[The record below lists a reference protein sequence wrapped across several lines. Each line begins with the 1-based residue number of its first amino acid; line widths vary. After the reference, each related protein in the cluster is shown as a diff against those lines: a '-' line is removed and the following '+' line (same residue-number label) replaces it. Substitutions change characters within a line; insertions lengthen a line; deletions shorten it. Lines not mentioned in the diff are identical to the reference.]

1 MGLALGID
9 AAWTA
14 RGSSGVALLEC
25 TNHRCR
31 LIAYAPSYAE
41 FINFSNADSVD
52 WRKPAGGRPDVS
64 QLLKAAKSLGGAP
77 VDVVAID
84 MPMSRIEISARRPAD
99 DAVSCVFGKYGAST
113 HSPTP
118 ERPGEFGAWLTQQFL
133 DEGFSLRTDQ
143 SQPRQ
148 ASLIEVYPS
157 AALIRLM
164 EIKKRLPYKVSRSGR
179 YWKKTSVAE
188 RIKRLRTVWGPL
200 IGFLGDEIAG
210 LEETVPSDVQRLN
223 AMKPHEDVIDAV
235 ISAYVGVLFVNGM
248 TEPHGDADSA
258 IWVPKIGG
266 MTLRAEQTERL
277 STLARDL
284 SAWELADA
292 ARRAACNQ

>member
-14 RGSSGVALLEC
+14 RGSSGVALLEY
-25 TNHRCR
+25 THHRCR
-31 LIAYAPSYAE
+31 LIAYAPSYAG
-41 FINFSNADSVD
+41 FIKFSNADSVE
-52 WRKPAGGRPDVS
+52 WRNPAGGRPDVS
-64 QLLKAAKSLGGAP
+64 QLLKAAKSLGGGP
-77 VDVVAID
+77 VDVVALD
-84 MPMSRIEISARRPAD
+84 MPMSRIDISARRPAD
-99 DAVSCVFGKYGAST
+99 DAISRVFGKYWAST
-113 HSPTP
+113 YSPTP

-133 DEGFSLRTDQ
+133 EARFSLRTDQ

-164 EIKKRLPYKVSRSGR
+164 EIKKRLPYKVSKTSR
-179 YWKKTSVAE
+179 YWKNTGVAE
-188 RIKRLRTVWGPL
+188 RIKRLQTVWGPL
-200 IGFLGDEIAG
+200 IGFLGDAIAG
-210 LEETVPSDVQRLN
+210 LEEIVPSDVQRLN

-248 TEPHGDADSA
+248 TEPHGDGDSA

-266 MTLRAEQTERL
+266 MTLRAEQKESLAAL
-277 STLARDL
+277 SRDL
-284 SAWELADA
+284 SAWELAD
-292 ARRAACNQ
+292 